1 MVVGSPE
8 LVVARCQDLSQEL
21 INRDLHLVVGDVV
34 LSYHQA
40 MVVPHS
46 PFLLAL
52 LGRVNERVQ
61 TVYLEGVTAAAV
73 VALME
78 FIYTGACIVTAHF
91 ASEVQQVQSLLQ
103 FQVEIE
109 SFILAPADQF
119 PEMTP
124 AAVEE
129 TMSEEV
135 KLPMGKKRQ
144 IREYAAAKPPKK
156 LRMRKD
162 GTKVRGKS
170 SLKIK
175 KEKVESTEH
184 ATELENEYE
193 ETNEESRKPEE
204 VVKTIESQSD
214 QASPQ
219 NAEDSGTVLPQEG
232 SKEYKALYKKV
243 RDRLWKRRIR
253 EGVIKP
259 FISKEEVEREMML
272 FPREAKSPKSGTVN
286 AEVNSPN
293 TDAGAFPPPE
303 GTLSPRAILAKYESV
318 FPQRTSPSVK
328 SEFQPN
334 FPIPK
339 PSIPPL
345 PLMLP
350 MPAFKTELLSPVAQL
365 ASKVSKSVAPTPFE
379 PMMPGPAFLARTLQ
393 TNSLKPEFLYPPTPN
408 NLNLDQHLSS
418 QDRLF
423 QNQRLDFPQLT
434 DPNFV
439 YLDPPSSDSS
449 MAQNRSFNTE
459 DVVNNLS
466 SNNFNSNNME
476 DVSDIADLW
485 SCLPYTEEGF
495 SFELQYDNMV

>member
-1 MVVGSPE
+1 
-8 LVVARCQDLSQEL
+8 
-21 INRDLHLVVGDVV
+21 
-34 LSYHQA
+34 

-109 SFILAPADQF
+109 SFVLAPADQF

-144 IREYAAAKPPKK
+144 IRENAGAKPPKK

-214 QASPQ
+214 QASSQ

-232 SKEYKALYKKV
+232 SKEYKALYKKVFINIYWNWHFTFVQV

-434 DPNFV
+434 VLYFYKSNICHLTASSPQDPNFV

>member
-1 MVVGSPE
+1 
-8 LVVARCQDLSQEL
+8 
-21 INRDLHLVVGDVV
+21 
-34 LSYHQA
+34 

-78 FIYTGACIVTAHF
+78 FIYTGACIVTAQF

-109 SFILAPADQF
+109 SFVLAPADQF

-144 IREYAAAKPPKK
+144 IRENAGAKPPKK

-214 QASPQ
+214 QASSQ

-232 SKEYKALYKKV
+232 SKEYKALYKKVLIKVYWNWLFHFIFVQV

-286 AEVNSPN
+286 AEVNSPD

-303 GTLSPRAILAKYESV
+303 GTLSPRAILSKYESV
-318 FPQRTSPSVK
+318 FPQRTSTSVK

-334 FPIPK
+334 FPVSK

-345 PLMLP
+345 PLVLP

-365 ASKVSKSVAPTPFE
+365 ASRVSKSAAPTPFE
-379 PMMPGPAFLARTLQ
+379 PMMPGPAFLTRTLQ

-423 QNQRLDFPQLT
+423 QNQRIDFPQLT
-434 DPNFV
+434 VLYF
-439 YLDPPSSDSS
+439 
-449 MAQNRSFNTE
+449 
-459 DVVNNLS
+459 
-466 SNNFNSNNME
+466 
-476 DVSDIADLW
+476 
-485 SCLPYTEEGF
+485 
-495 SFELQYDNMV
+495 